1 MIISL
6 KKNSSYKTIISGTL
20 LDYFNIKSIKE
31 IKQILKKYKNDIKYK
46 NDLIIDFEITL
57 NDSYYI
63 EHKYNCNLR
72 YFELNLKNKIKYC

>member
-6 KKNSSYKTIISGTL
+6 KKNSSYKTIISGVL

-31 IKQILKKYKNDIKYK
+31 IKQLLKKYKNNIKHK
-46 NDLIIDFEITL
+46 NDLVIDFEIL
-57 NDSYYI
+57 INDRFFI

-72 YFELNLKNKIKYC
+72 YFELNLKNK